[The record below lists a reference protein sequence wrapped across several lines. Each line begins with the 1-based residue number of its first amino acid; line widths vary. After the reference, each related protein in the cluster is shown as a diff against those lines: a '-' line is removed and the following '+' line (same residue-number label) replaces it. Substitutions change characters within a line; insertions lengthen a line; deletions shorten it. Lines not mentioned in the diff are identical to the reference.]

1 MSLLRPALVRVTAIA
16 LIAGGVATCG
26 RFGNSRPST
35 SAVRAVVIS
44 QAYNEIIWDLG
55 AQDQVVGVD
64 YSSTWPPAVRTMTTV
79 GYHRALSAEGILSL
93 HPTVVISD
101 GNIGPPQVVQQLTQL
116 HMPMKTFTAK
126 NTSIEGTKALI
137 REMGAY
143 FHKDAQAAALC
154 TKLDA
159 DMAKALD
166 EAKKYTD
173 RPRVAVIHYGRA
185 SNVYM
190 LVGASGSGDSGAAG
204 TMVAWAGGVMAVQK
218 QGMER
223 MASPEVVAEAN
234 PDVVL
239 MTDFGYDRLD
249 GDQTKILA
257 LPGVATSRAAQ
268 TGRIYRVEEHD
279 LMYFGPSTGEGLS
292 RLIAVIHQKP

>member
-1 MSLLRPALVRVTAIA
+1 MLVARVIA
-16 LIAGGVATCG
+16 LSAIVAGIPACG
-26 RFGNSRPST
+26 RFGNSQSST
-35 SAVRAVVIS
+35 AAVRAVVIS
-44 QAYNEIIWDLG
+44 QAYNEIIWDIG

-64 YSSTWPPAVRTMTTV
+64 YSSTWPPAVRKMTTV

-101 GNIGPPQVVQQLTQL
+101 GNIGPPQVVDQLKQL
-116 HMPMKTFTAK
+116 NVPMKTFTAK
-126 NTSIEGTKALI
+126 NTSIDGTKALI

-143 FHKDAQAAALC
+143 FHRESQAEAVC
-154 TKLDA
+154 DKLDA
-159 DMAKALD
+159 DMTRALDQAKAF
-166 EAKKYTD
+166 TD

-190 LVGASGSGDSGAAG
+190 LVGASGSGDAGAAG
-204 TMVAWAGGVMAVQK
+204 QMVTWAGGLMAVQK
-218 QGMER
+218 EGMER
-223 MASPEVVAEAN
+223 MASPEVVAQAN
-234 PDVVL
+234 PDVIL
-239 MTDFGYDRLD
+239 MTEFGYDRMN
-249 GDQTKILA
+249 GDRAQMLA

-292 RLIAVIHQKP
+292 RLIALLHNGS